1 MVAGKVVL
9 KATEELTSSVLVGD
23 QTLDNEHWN
32 QPPYKV
38 DISYRSLRS
47 IRDLFFR

>member
-1 MVAGKVVL
+1 MVAVKVVL

-23 QTLDNEHWN
+23 QALDNEHGN

-38 DISYRSLRS
+38 DISH
-47 IRDLFFR
+47 